1 MSLDLV
7 AMASDLTAILAD
19 LPTTFSIGATSYSC
33 AATEAGSDSAPSD
46 AGIWPEADLE
56 LLSAYSAA
64 FVVGAKV
71 VYGTKTYRVE
81 SVKHS
86 PDGVSSRLFC
96 RALDKPR

>member
-1 MSLDLV
+1 MAISTSR
-7 AMASDLTAILAD
+7 MASDLTAILAD
-19 LPTTFSIGATSYSC
+19 LPDTFAIGATSYSC

-46 AGIWPEADLE
+46 AGIWPDADLE
-56 LLSAYSAA
+56 LLAAYAAA

-96 RALDKPR
+96 RSLDKPR